1 MVNSDFPSK
10 SGVKRTWGKRYYYA
24 GCEFTL
30 AEWSKVLGIQR
41 GTLVLRIKKGW
52 PLARV
57 FETPVDVNKGGRERV
72 YTFNGKTATAKKW
85 AEILGLPI
93 STLKSR
99 LSKKSQSIE
108 RSFLTP
114 YFQRSDE
121 PIYLSYN
128 GKKMALS
135 EWAVHLGVLEQ
146 TLKARVKRGLSPEQ
160 ILRPKSLIEFNGEKR
175 TLSEWESITGI
186 SKQCIWYRLRHGWKI
201 EDALAV
207 PVNKTEAQVLEIDGV
222 TKTISE
228 WARDAKVTEGTI
240 RKRMHIGWSAKEAIF
255 CGPQK
260 SGRVAKRVKY
270 NGEVKTI
277 DEWARQFGLSSSIL
291 RGRLAR
297 GWPMSKA
304 LSVSKPPVS
313 IKIVKVGKRK
323 KWQPSRKG
331 YVFNGEKKSLA
342 EWCRLYDID
351 IRLVR
356 KRLAAGW
363 TFKCALETP
372 IVCDSPLDVICDM

>member
-1 MVNSDFPSK
+1 M
-10 SGVKRTWGKRYYYA
+10 
-24 GCEFTL
+24 
-30 AEWSKVLGIQR
+30 
-41 GTLVLRIKKGW
+41 
-52 PLARV
+52 
-57 FETPVDVNKGGRERV
+57 DVNKGGHERV

-85 AEILGLPI
+85 AEILGLPV

-114 YFQRSDE
+114 YFPRSDE

-175 TLSEWESITGI
+175 TLTEWESITGI

-297 GWPMSKA
+297 RWPMSKA
-304 LSVSKPPVS
+304 LSVSKPPTS
-313 IKIVKVGKRK
+313 IKIVKVRK
-323 KWQPSRKG
+323 GEKCQPSRKG
-331 YVFNGEKKSLA
+331 CVFNGEKRSLA
-342 EWCRLYDID
+342 EWCRLYAID
-351 IRLVR
+351 IRIVKR
-356 KRLAAGW
+356 RLAAGW

-372 IVCDSPLDVICDM
+372 IEYDGHLV